1 MSWISKSELI
11 TERRNG
17 RRVIWVTR
25 VTSDKQETP
34 QMKWVRQ
41 ETSQASEAKS
51 HKARQDHEGIELG
64 LTEDLKAFRVEIS
77 AGEVKA

>member
-17 RRVIWVTR
+17 RR